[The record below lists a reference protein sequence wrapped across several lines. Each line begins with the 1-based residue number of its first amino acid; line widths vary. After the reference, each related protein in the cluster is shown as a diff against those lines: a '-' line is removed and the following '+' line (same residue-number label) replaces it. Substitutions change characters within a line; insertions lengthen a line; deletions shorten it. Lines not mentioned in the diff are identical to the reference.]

1 VFVNQGE
8 KSMNSN
14 VKEQAPG
21 ELSKGWSPYLAGALV
36 GILAIVSVYLTT
48 TLMGKSNYLGAST
61 TFVRAAGFIFQ
72 SVDPTHVAENAYYL
86 KEKVKVDWQFMII
99 IGIFFGALVSSLMDK
114 SFKLEAVPAIWEKR
128 FGPSITKRAIFAFLG
143 GIVAMIGARLADGC
157 PSGHGLS
164 GMMQLSMSAFIAL
177 AMFFGIGALVAH
189 LIYRKA

>member
-1 VFVNQGE
+1 
-8 KSMNSN
+8 MNSN
-14 VKEQAPG
+14 IETLAPK

-114 SFKLEAVPAIWEKR
+114 SFKFEAVPAIWEKR

-164 GMMQLSMSAFIAL
+164 GMMQLSMSAFVAL
-177 AMFFGIGALVAH
+177 AMFFGIGALVSH